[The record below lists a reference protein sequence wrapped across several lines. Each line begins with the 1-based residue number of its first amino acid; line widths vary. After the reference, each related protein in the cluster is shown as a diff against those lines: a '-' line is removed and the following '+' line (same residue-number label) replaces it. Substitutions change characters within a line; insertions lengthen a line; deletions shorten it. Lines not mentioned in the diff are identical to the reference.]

1 MIVQELIKSREKK
14 GKIEGKIEAAKNL
27 INLGVSMEI
36 VIKSTGLSKEDLQ
49 KAGII

>member
-1 MIVQELIKSREKK
+1 MIVQELIKSGEKK
-14 GKIEGKIEAAKNL
+14 GKIEGKIEAAKN
-27 INLGVSMEI
+27 